1 MQLAIAININKSI
14 IKGLENINQH
24 WENKMPNNNDRN
36 RNNGFDLVEFCE
48 SQLRNTQDIE
58 TTIQGVIENDQ
69 LDYITL
75 FGLLEKIVTEN
86 CIKYQGTNQSQD
98 LMLHIM
104 MILKPIKDKLLITQE
119 NTNNDIIVEGEE

>member
-14 IKGLENINQH
+14 IKGLDNINQH
-24 WENKMPNNNDRN
+24 WENKMPNNNDS
-36 RNNGFDLVEFCE
+36 FDLITFCE
-48 SQLRNTQDIE
+48 SQLNNSNNPQTRE
-58 TTIQGVIENDQ
+58 VIQGILENDQ

-119 NTNNDIIVEGEE
+119 NTNNDIIVQGEE

>member
-1 MQLAIAININKSI
+1 
-14 IKGLENINQH
+14 
-24 WENKMPNNNDRN
+24 MPNNNDS
-36 RNNGFDLVEFCE
+36 FDLITFCE
-48 SQLRNTQDIE
+48 SQLNNSNNPQTRE
-58 TTIQGVIENDQ
+58 VIQGILENDQ

-119 NTNNDIIVEGEE
+119 NTNNDIIVQGEE

>member
-1 MQLAIAININKSI
+1 
-14 IKGLENINQH
+14 
-24 WENKMPNNNDRN
+24 MPNNNDS
-36 RNNGFDLVEFCE
+36 FDLITFCE
-48 SQLRNTQDIE
+48 SQLNNSNNPQTRE
-58 TTIQGVIENDQ
+58 VIQGLLENDQ

-119 NTNNDIIVEGEE
+119 NTNNDIIVQGEEWPNTKKKKRK

>member
-1 MQLAIAININKSI
+1 MSKIDYKSVNGI
-14 IKGLENINQH
+14 HLNLLPLPRGLD
-24 WENKMPNNNDRN
+24 KMPNNNDRN

-58 TTIQGVIENDQ
+58 TAIQGVIENDQ

-119 NTNNDIIVEGEE
+119 NTNNDIIVQGEE